1 MLYEIFDYLTS
12 VDEFE
17 SSGET
22 ATAFNAISVI
32 GENND
37 IVVTNKNVWFF
48 PATPSRQKV
57 RLHVVAE
64 RQFGRF
70 NVHVDV
76 LVNAAF

>member
-1 MLYEIFDYLTS
+1 MFIKDISHLTS
-12 VDEFE
+12 IDKFE
-17 SSGET
+17 SAGKT
-22 ATAFNAISVI
+22 ATALNAISMI

-37 IVVTNKNVWFF
+37 IVVTNKNVRLF

-57 RLHVVAE
+57 RLYVVAE

-76 LVNAAF
+76 LVHAAL